1 MSEIKTKGAIALEF
15 AGFWRR
21 LGAYTIDAVV
31 LVAIFSSLKPF
42 NLPGSDPLWQFSFM
56 TNDSVWLTKFEN
68 LLSPNAIILSGL
80 FFVALWVWRGQTL
93 GMMVAGVKV
102 IRTDGSAIDIGHGI
116 LRYLGYIVSIIPLF
130 LGFIWIAF
138 DSRKQGWHDK
148 IAETYVVKLP
158 PAAEVNHAAPPT
170 AAA

>member
-1 MSEIKTKGAIALEF
+1 MSETAKGTIALEF

-21 LGAYTIDAVV
+21 SGAYIIDAIV
-31 LVAIFSSLKPF
+31 LVAVFSYLKPF

-56 TNDSVWLTKFEN
+56 DNDRVWLTKFES
-68 LLSPNAIILSGL
+68 LLSPDAIILSGV

-93 GMMVAGVKV
+93 GMMVAGIKV
-102 IRTDGSAIDIGHGI
+102 IRTDGTALDTTHGI
-116 LRYLGYIVSIIPLF
+116 IRYFGYLISIIPLF

-138 DSRKQGWHDK
+138 DACKQGWHDK
-148 IAETYVVKLP
+148 LADTYVVKLP
-158 PAAEVNHAAPPT
+158 PVAEVNHAAPPT